1 MYWRLMTFH
10 PSLQTIM
17 ADQIL
22 RDASGKE
29 IARIVKVK
37 NNLIL
42 KDPTG
47 RELGRYDE
55 NSSITKDRNGKIVGR
70 GNLLSHLIGI
80 EP

>member
-1 MYWRLMTFH
+1 
-10 PSLQTIM
+10 M

-29 IARIVKVK
+29 VARIVKVK
-37 NNLIL
+37 NNFIL

-55 NSSITKDRNGKIVGR
+55 NSSITKDRNGRVVGR
-70 GNLLSHLIGI
+70 GNLLSHLIGM